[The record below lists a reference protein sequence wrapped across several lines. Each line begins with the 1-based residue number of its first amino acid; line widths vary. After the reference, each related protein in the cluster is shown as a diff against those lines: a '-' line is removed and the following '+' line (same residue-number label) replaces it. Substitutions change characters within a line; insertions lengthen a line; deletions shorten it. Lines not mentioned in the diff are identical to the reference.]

1 MHPSGRV
8 SQNTPEKCTP
18 AIEGIASVFGNNVK
32 DSIGL
37 AGALDAVVDE
47 VMRVSGAVSG
57 GSFNAGGLGAHDED
71 EAEANEKVEGGRR
84 RNREGLCTGIG
95 TSSAF
100 VEGYLG
106 VGAGR
111 MRTESEGSGVAPV
124 LRTK

>member
-8 SQNTPEKCTP
+8 SQNTPEKWTP
-18 AIEGIASVFGNNVK
+18 AIEGIASVFGNDVK
-32 DSIGL
+32 DSIGV

-47 VMRVSGAVSG
+47 VMPVSGAVSRG
-57 GSFNAGGLGAHDED
+57 GFSAGGLGAHDEY
-71 EAEANEKVEGGRR
+71 EAEANEKVEGGR

-106 VGAGR
+106 VGAGK
-111 MRTESEGSGVAPV
+111 MRAESEGSGVAPV